1 MAGMDKRA
9 DLVLE
14 GGGVKGVGLVGA
26 LHELHTAGYRFGRAA
41 GTRVAG
47 TSAGAVVGALA
58 AAGMPPER
66 MRELLFDVDYRRF
79 RDASAAERVPLVG
92 RGFSLLSLLFE
103 QGVFEGDHLREWL
116 GNELAGLGVETFD
129 DLALDDPAPWMG
141 EDQRYSLVVTA
152 TDVTLGRLVRLP
164 WDYRSVYGVAEPGRQ
179 RVADAVRASMS
190 IPFFFEPVTI
200 ANPGTGLVSTL
211 VDGGVLSNFPIDTLD
226 RPDGRQPRWP
236 TFGVKLLPAFGE
248 DTLRLP
254 LVGAPH
260 LPALRLL
267 TSLVGTAIVGHDQ
280 TYLDRPWVRARTIQV
295 DTEGV
300 GMVDFD
306 LDEGQRHHLYRNGR
320 TAAAAFLATWDWD
333 DYRARYRPP
342 ARTSGRKTSGR
353 KTSGRAE
360 TAGSL
365 LGP

>member
-1 MAGMDKRA
+1 MVGAMAGGDTRA

-14 GGGVKGVGLVGA
+14 GGGVKGVALVGA
-26 LHELHTAGYRFGRAA
+26 LHELHAAGYRFGRPA

-66 MRELLFDVDYRRF
+66 MRELLCAVDYRKF
-79 RDASAAERVPLVG
+79 RDASAVERVPLAG
-92 RGFSLLSLLFE
+92 GGFSLLSLLFE
-103 QGVFEGDHLREWL
+103 RGVFEGDYLREWL
-116 GNELAGLGVETFD
+116 GNELADLGVETFD

-141 EDQRYSLVVTA
+141 EDERYSLVVTV

-164 WDYRSVYGVAEPGRQ
+164 WDYRAVYGVPDPGRQ

-200 ANPGTGLVSTL
+200 TNSATGLVSTL

-226 RPDGRQPRWP
+226 RPDGQQPRRP
-236 TFGVKLLPAFGE
+236 TFGVKLLPAFRE

-254 LVGAPH
+254 FVGAPH

-267 TSLVGTAIVGHDQ
+267 ASLVGTAIVGHDQ
-280 TYLDRPWVRARTIQV
+280 TYLSRPWVSARTIQV

-300 GMVDFD
+300 GVVDFD
-306 LDEGQRHHLYRNGR
+306 LDERQKLHLYRNGR
-320 TAAAAFLATWDWD
+320 TAAAAFLSAWDWD

-342 ARTSGRKTSGR
+342 AKIGGRV
-353 KTSGRAE
+353 E

-365 LGP
+365 LVQ